1 MATDVSQ
8 ERKTNFR
15 KLYERLFNGNEL
27 SVADEFVT
35 SDFFNP
41 TAPPG
46 IPRGPEGIRGTVIM
60 LHTAFPDLHYTIN
73 ELIEEGN
80 KLAMRTTVR
89 GTHRGNF
96 MGNPASG
103 KTFTQE
109 QMHFFRL

>member
-1 MATDVSQ
+1 MTTDVSQ
-8 ERKTNFR
+8 ERKITFR

-35 SDFFNP
+35 PDFVNH
-41 TAPPG
+41 TAPG
-46 IPRGPEGIRGTVIM
+46 DSPRGPEGIRGTVTM

-80 KLAMRTTVR
+80 KLAMRVTVS

-96 MGNPASG
+96 LGNPGS
-103 KTFTQE
+103 
-109 QMHFFRL
+109 